1 MVLSAEQERRCLE
14 AVGGVVAVEDGD
26 GEVVEGE
33 KETA

>member
-14 AVGGVVAVEDGD
+14 AVEGTVVVEDGD
-26 GEVVEGE
+26 GGVVEGE